1 MLAQQTQGSQQARQ
15 PLQDQACKIKNV
27 IMMNSANVQQL
38 MHLHTPAASSQQMVA
53 GCVALVENP
62 RDPMRG
68 FSYWGYFY
76 FYFTNPSPFNAERT
90 VMPG

>member
-1 MLAQQTQGSQQARQ
+1 MKPANAHRT
-15 PLQDQACKIKNV
+15 LQ
-27 IMMNSANVQQL
+27 
-38 MHLHTPAASSQQMVA
+38 LHTTAQTSNQIA
-53 GCVALVENP
+53 GHYAFVENP
-62 RDPMRG
+62 RDVVRG

>member
-1 MLAQQTQGSQQARQ
+1 MKPANAHQT
-15 PLQDQACKIKNV
+15 LQ
-27 IMMNSANVQQL
+27 
-38 MHLHTPAASSQQMVA
+38 LHTTAQTSKPIA
-53 GCVALVENP
+53 GQSAFVENP
-62 RDPMRG
+62 RDALRG

>member
-1 MLAQQTQGSQQARQ
+1 MKPANANRTLQLQSTTQTS
-15 PLQDQACKIKNV
+15 
-27 IMMNSANVQQL
+27 QL
-38 MHLHTPAASSQQMVA
+38 MA
-53 GCVALVENP
+53 GQFAFVENP
-62 RDPMRG
+62 RDSVRG

>member
-1 MLAQQTQGSQQARQ
+1 MIPASAQQ
-15 PLQDQACKIKNV
+15 PL
-27 IMMNSANVQQL
+27 
-38 MHLHTPAASSQQMVA
+38 HQQMMITASQSHV
-53 GCVALVENP
+53 GGHLALAENP
-62 RDPMRG
+62 RDRMRG

>member
-1 MLAQQTQGSQQARQ
+1 MVSANVRQ
-15 PLQDQACKIKNV
+15 PLQLH
-27 IMMNSANVQQL
+27 SAS
-38 MHLHTPAASSQQMVA
+38 TSQQTVA
-53 GCVALVENP
+53 GQLAFVENP

-76 FYFTNPSPFNAERT
+76 FTFTNPSPFNAERT